1 MADANAFHRGE
12 LLRRFPDLN
21 SDTLETWAHRGI
33 LKPVIDAQGRRT
45 FTAADEAEIR
55 RRLAAPSARRRA
67 APALSVQDV
76 LDVLPT
82 SERGLVE
89 ADLETYAPVLA
100 TEIREALS

>member
-1 MADANAFHRGE
+1 M
-12 LLRRFPDLN
+12 
-21 SDTLETWAHRGI
+21 HRGI
-33 LKPVIDAQGRRT
+33 VSPARDAAGRYIFSLDDVEKVRPRCELI
-45 FTAADEAEIR
+45 AQR
-55 RRLAAPSARRRA
+55 PRA
-67 APALSVQDV
+67 GLSVQDV